1 MVEECLGESWSQL
14 FWELDI
20 GLDGKES
27 QRLLGKD
34 NRQSRFYEDS
44 VPLQPGQ
51 EIRQSSRQERL
62 RKASCQLL
70 SPRPAQIN
78 TQSWGEE

>member
-27 QRLLGKD
+27 QRLLGED
-34 NRQSRFYEDS
+34 NRQSRFYEGLC
-44 VPLQPGQ
+44 P
-51 EIRQSSRQERL
+51 IAAWAR
-62 RKASCQLL
+62 
-70 SPRPAQIN
+70 N
-78 TQSWGEE
+78 